1 VTGEHKARFA
11 YWYSYSR
18 SETPV
23 QKLLNLPSV
32 SFLITT
38 TENKDVHDQV
48 QASNDWESVASVWTL
63 GIDWRTTR
71 ACSARNIWQ
80 RRRLASCASI
90 IVIMMHKE
98 LLCKRHVSPT
108 RVAVSSVA
116 SGISNFAE
124 ALTRY
129 AAILPCKRVVKFP
142 VCFVSF
148 CSISFS

>member
-1 VTGEHKARFA
+1 VTGEHKARFS
-11 YWYSYSR
+11 YWCNYSR
-18 SETPV
+18 SETPI

-48 QASNDWESVASVWTL
+48 QASNDWEGVASVWTL

-80 RRRLASCASI
+80 RRRLASYALI
-90 IVIMMHKE
+90 IIMTMHKK
-98 LLCKRHVSPT
+98 LLCEWHVSPT
-108 RVAVSSVA
+108 RVTVTSLA
-116 SGISNFAE
+116 SGNSIFTE

-129 AAILPCKRVVKFP
+129 AAILPCKRFVKFL

-148 CSISFS
+148 CSISLS